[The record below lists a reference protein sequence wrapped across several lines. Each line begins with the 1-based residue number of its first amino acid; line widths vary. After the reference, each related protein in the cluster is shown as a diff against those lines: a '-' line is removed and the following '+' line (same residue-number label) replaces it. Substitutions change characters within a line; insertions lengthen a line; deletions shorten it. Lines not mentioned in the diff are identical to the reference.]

1 MLGAQVFVGAAES
14 MGYGTSVQEGPK
26 LLKILEYLL
35 PSVLIDQDDPPS
47 REGAIMS
54 QPRARIAS
62 QLGLAL
68 ALILALVISG
78 STLFALRSLDSANLD
93 TREEHLASEARLLA
107 DQLNTF
113 HSSLRESTQRLS
125 GLFENRFR
133 SGLSLHPEQ
142 PVSVAGVQ
150 TPGLHLGDVVLNN
163 NFEEVDEFKQM
174 TAGVAT
180 LFVRSGDDFIRVST
194 SLSKQDGS
202 RAIGTL
208 LDHAHPAYQKLMA
221 GQGYVGRALLFERF
235 YMTQYTPVLDR
246 AGKVIAVLF
255 VGFDYTDAQNAQF
268 DNLQRFRIGHSGS
281 LALLDEQHKWLV
293 PPAGVQG
300 LDQAAQVMTDAA
312 QQPGKGRFWSDQG
325 EDFYSLAVPFAGGP
339 WSVVA
344 SMPKAEIRAVTWS
357 VGIRLVIGSL
367 LAMLLAVGA
376 TVWLLRS
383 KLAPLSDLVR
393 QAQALGGGDLSARLN
408 VSSHDEIGQLARS
421 FNQMGEAL
429 STMVEH
435 IRRSA
440 AEVNGRAQAL
450 SGLSSGAYEGMEQ
463 QSGEITSMAGAVEEF
478 SATSLNIAD
487 NMGSTQRL
495 AEENAQQTHIGRESM
510 EQASSSLEQI
520 AGALNSTA
528 TVINTLGQ
536 RSQEIGGIVGVI
548 TAIADQTNLLALN
561 AAIEAARAGEQGRGF
576 AVVADEVRNL
586 ASRTREATDEI
597 SQMIN
602 SIQQETG
609 HAIETMEQGNRLMQE
624 GLSRNADVASAL
636 ALIDEQSRSAGEQFA
651 AITTATQE
659 QSSTATVLSS
669 NLQSIAQA
677 NSEQREVVSNLALTA
692 RELETLAA
700 DLRQEVDRFR

>member
-1 MLGAQVFVGAAES
+1 M
-14 MGYGTSVQEGPK
+14 P
-26 LLKILEYLL
+26 
-35 PSVLIDQDDPPS
+35 
-47 REGAIMS
+47 

-68 ALILALVISG
+68 AVILAIVISG
-78 STLFALRSLDSANLD
+78 SAVFALRSLDSANLD

-113 HSSLRESTQRLS
+113 HSTLRESTQRLS
-125 GLFENRFR
+125 GLFEKRFR
-133 SGLSLHPEQ
+133 GGLSLHPDQ
-142 PVSVAGVQ
+142 PVTVAGTS
-150 TPGLHLGDVVLNN
+150 TPGLHLGSQVLNN

-180 LFVRSGDDFIRVST
+180 LFVRSGDDFVRVST

-221 GQGYVGRALLFERF
+221 GQGYVGRALLFERS
-235 YMTQYTPVLDR
+235 YMTQYTPVRDSS
-246 AGKVIAVLF
+246 GKVIAVLF

-268 DNLQRFRIGHSGS
+268 ANLKRFRIGQTGS
-281 LALLDEQHKWLV
+281 LALLDEQNQWLV
-293 PPAGVQG
+293 PPAGVQA
-300 LDQAAQVMTDAA
+300 LDQALPVMAELIR
-312 QQPGKGRFWSDQG
+312 QPGKGRFWSDKA
-325 EDFYSLAVPFAGGP
+325 EDFYSLAVPFEGGP

-357 VGIRLVIGSL
+357 VGLRLAIGSL

-376 TVWLLRS
+376 AVWLLRS
-383 KLAPLSDLVR
+383 KLAPLADLVR
-393 QAQALGGGDLSARLN
+393 QAEALGAGDLSVRLN
-408 VSSHDEIGQLARS
+408 VSSQDEIGQLARS

-435 IRRSA
+435 IRRA
-440 AEVNGRAQAL
+440 AQEVNGRAQAL
-450 SGLSSGAYEGMEQ
+450 SGLSGGAYEGMEQ

-487 NMGSTQRL
+487 NMGNTERL
-495 AEENAQQTHIGRESM
+495 AQENAQQTRIGRTSM
-510 EQASSSLEQI
+510 EEASSSLEQI

-597 SQMIN
+597 SVMIG

-609 HAIETMEQGNRLMQE
+609 NAISTMEQGNLLMQE
-624 GLSRNADVASAL
+624 GLSRNANVASAL
-636 ALIDEQSRSAGEQFA
+636 ARIDEQSRSAGQQFA

-659 QSSTATVLSS
+659 QSSTATLLSS

-677 NSEQREVVSNLALTA
+677 NSEQREVVSNLAITA
-692 RELETLAA
+692 KELEALAA
-700 DLRQEVDRFR
+700 DLRHEVDRFR

>member
-1 MLGAQVFVGAAES
+1 
-14 MGYGTSVQEGPK
+14 
-26 LLKILEYLL
+26 
-35 PSVLIDQDDPPS
+35 
-47 REGAIMS
+47 MS

-113 HSSLRESTQRLS
+113 HGSLRESTQRLS
-125 GLFENRFR
+125 GLFENRFS

-163 NFEEVDEFKQM
+163 NFAEVDQFKQM

-180 LFVRSGDDFIRVST
+180 LFVRSGDDFVRVST

-246 AGKVIAVLF
+246 SGKVIAVLF

-268 DNLQRFRIGHSGS
+268 ANLKRFRIGHSGS
-281 LALLDEQHKWLV
+281 LALLDEQNKWLV
-293 PPAGVQG
+293 PPAGVQAPE
-300 LDQAAQVMTDAA
+300 QAAQVMAQAA
-312 QQPGKGRFWSDQG
+312 KEPGKGRFWSDQG
-325 EDFYSLAVPFAGGP
+325 EDFYSLAVPFEGGP

-408 VSSHDEIGQLARS
+408 VASHDEIGQLARS

-495 AEENAQQTHIGRESM
+495 AQENAQQTHIGRTSM
-510 EQASSSLEQI
+510 QEASSSLEQI

-597 SQMIN
+597 SQMIT

-609 HAIETMEQGNRLMQE
+609 HAIQTMEQGNRLMQE

-677 NSEQREVVSNLALTA
+677 NSEQREVVSNLAVTA

>member
-1 MLGAQVFVGAAES
+1 
-14 MGYGTSVQEGPK
+14 
-26 LLKILEYLL
+26 
-35 PSVLIDQDDPPS
+35 
-47 REGAIMS
+47 MS

-113 HSSLRESTQRLS
+113 HGSLRESTQRLS
-125 GLFENRFR
+125 GLFENRFS

-163 NFEEVDEFKQM
+163 NFAEVDQFKQM

-180 LFVRSGDDFIRVST
+180 LFVRSGDDFVRVST

-246 AGKVIAVLF
+246 SGKVIAVLF

-268 DNLQRFRIGHSGS
+268 ANLKRFRIGQSGS
-281 LALLDEQHKWLV
+281 LALLDEQNKWLV
-293 PPAGVQG
+293 PPAGVQAPE
-300 LDQAAQVMTDAA
+300 QAAQVMAQAA
-312 QQPGKGRFWSDQG
+312 KEPGKGRFWSDQS
-325 EDFYSLAVPFAGGP
+325 EDFYSLAVPFEGGP

-408 VSSHDEIGQLARS
+408 VASHDEIGQLARS

-440 AEVNGRAQAL
+440 AEVNGRAQVL

-495 AEENAQQTHIGRESM
+495 AQENAQQTHIGRASM
-510 EQASSSLEQI
+510 QEASSSLEQI

-609 HAIETMEQGNRLMQE
+609 HAIQTMEQGNRLMQE

-677 NSEQREVVSNLALTA
+677 NSEQREVVSNLAVTA

>member
-1 MLGAQVFVGAAES
+1 M
-14 MGYGTSVQEGPK
+14 P
-26 LLKILEYLL
+26 
-35 PSVLIDQDDPPS
+35 
-47 REGAIMS
+47 

-68 ALILALVISG
+68 AVVLAIVISG
-78 STLFALRSLDSANLD
+78 STVFALRSLDAANLA

-113 HSSLRESTQRLS
+113 HGTLRESTQRLS
-125 GLFENRFR
+125 GLFEKRF
-133 SGLSLHPEQ
+133 SGGLSLHPDQ
-142 PVSVAGVQ
+142 PVTVAGTQ

-180 LFVRSGDDFIRVST
+180 VFVRSGDDFIRVST

-221 GQGYVGRALLFERF
+221 GQSYVGRALLFERL
-235 YMTQYTPVLDR
+235 YMTQYTPVRDS
-246 AGKVIAVLF
+246 AGQVIAVLF

-268 DNLQRFRIGHSGS
+268 DNLKRFRIGQTGS
-281 LALLDEQHKWLV
+281 LALLDEQQKWLV
-293 PPAGVQG
+293 PPAGVQALEPAG
-300 LDQAAQVMTDAA
+300 ATIAELAR
-312 QQPGKGRFWSDQG
+312 QPGKGNFWSDKN
-325 EDFYSLAVPFAGGP
+325 EDFYSVAVPFEGGP

-357 VGIRLVIGSL
+357 VGLRLVIGSL

-383 KLAPLSDLVR
+383 KLAPLGDLVR
-393 QAQALGGGDLSARLN
+393 QADALGKGDLSARLN
-408 VSSHDEIGQLARS
+408 VSSQDEIGQLAGS
-421 FNQMGEAL
+421 FNQMGQAL

-435 IRRSA
+435 IRKAA

-450 SGLSSGAYEGMEQ
+450 SGLSGGAYEGMEQ
-463 QSGEITSMAGAVEEF
+463 QSGEISSMAGAVEEF

-487 NMGSTQRL
+487 NMGNTERL
-495 AEENAQQTHIGRESM
+495 AQENAQQTRIGRTSM
-510 EQASSSLEQI
+510 EEASASLEQI

-536 RSQEIGGIVGVI
+536 RSEEIGGIVGVI

-597 SQMIN
+597 SGMIN

-609 HAIETMEQGNRLMQE
+609 NAIATMEQGNVLMQE
-624 GLSRNADVASAL
+624 GLSRNANVASAL
-636 ALIDEQSRSAGEQFA
+636 ARIDEQSRSAGQQFA

-659 QSSTATVLSS
+659 QSSTATLLSS
-669 NLQSIAQA
+669 NLQSIALA
-677 NSEQREVVSNLALTA
+677 NSEQREVVSNLAITA
-692 RELETLAA
+692 KELEKLAA

>member
-1 MLGAQVFVGAAES
+1 
-14 MGYGTSVQEGPK
+14 
-26 LLKILEYLL
+26 
-35 PSVLIDQDDPPS
+35 
-47 REGAIMS
+47 
-54 QPRARIAS
+54 
-62 QLGLAL
+62 
-68 ALILALVISG
+68 
-78 STLFALRSLDSANLD
+78 
-93 TREEHLASEARLLA
+93 
-107 DQLNTF
+107 
-113 HSSLRESTQRLS
+113 
-125 GLFENRFR
+125 
-133 SGLSLHPEQ
+133 
-142 PVSVAGVQ
+142 
-150 TPGLHLGDVVLNN
+150 
-163 NFEEVDEFKQM
+163 
-174 TAGVAT
+174 
-180 LFVRSGDDFIRVST
+180 
-194 SLSKQDGS
+194 
-202 RAIGTL
+202 
-208 LDHAHPAYQKLMA
+208 MA

-246 AGKVIAVLF
+246 SGKVIAVLF

-268 DNLQRFRIGHSGS
+268 ANLKRFRIGQSGS
-281 LALLDEQHKWLV
+281 LALLDEQNKWLV
-293 PPAGVQG
+293 PPAGVQAPE
-300 LDQAAQVMTDAA
+300 QAAQVMAQAA
-312 QQPGKGRFWSDQG
+312 KEPGKGRFWSDQS
-325 EDFYSLAVPFAGGP
+325 EDFYSLAVPFEGGP

-408 VSSHDEIGQLARS
+408 VASHDEIGQLARS

-440 AEVNGRAQAL
+440 AEVNGRAQVL

-495 AEENAQQTHIGRESM
+495 AQENAQQTHIGRTSM
-510 EQASSSLEQI
+510 QEASSSLEQI

-609 HAIETMEQGNRLMQE
+609 HAIQTMEQGNRLMQE

-677 NSEQREVVSNLALTA
+677 NSEQREVVSNLAVTA

>member
-1 MLGAQVFVGAAES
+1 M
-14 MGYGTSVQEGPK
+14 P
-26 LLKILEYLL
+26 
-35 PSVLIDQDDPPS
+35 
-47 REGAIMS
+47 

-68 ALILALVISG
+68 AVVLAIVISG
-78 STLFALRSLDSANLD
+78 STVFALRSLDAANLA

-113 HSSLRESTQRLS
+113 HGTLRESTQRLS
-125 GLFENRFR
+125 GLFEKRF
-133 SGLSLHPEQ
+133 SGGLSLHPDQ
-142 PVSVAGVQ
+142 PVTVAGTQ

-180 LFVRSGDDFIRVST
+180 VFVRSGDDFIRVST

-208 LDHAHPAYQKLMA
+208 LDHGHPAYQKLMA
-221 GQGYVGRALLFERF
+221 GQSYVGRALLFERL
-235 YMTQYTPVLDR
+235 YMTQYTPVRDS
-246 AGKVIAVLF
+246 AGQVIAVLF

-268 DNLQRFRIGHSGS
+268 DNLKRFRIGQTGS
-281 LALLDEQHKWLV
+281 LALLDEQQKWLV
-293 PPAGVQG
+293 PPAGVQALEPAG
-300 LDQAAQVMTDAA
+300 ATIAELAR
-312 QQPGKGRFWSDQG
+312 QPGKGHFWSDKN
-325 EDFYSLAVPFAGGP
+325 EDFYSVAVPFEGGP

-357 VGIRLVIGSL
+357 VGLRLVIGSL

-383 KLAPLSDLVR
+383 KLAPLGDLVR
-393 QAQALGGGDLSARLN
+393 QADALGKGDLSARLN
-408 VSSHDEIGQLARS
+408 ISSQDEIGQLAGS
-421 FNQMGEAL
+421 FNQMGQAL

-435 IRRSA
+435 IRKAA

-450 SGLSSGAYEGMEQ
+450 SGLSGGAYEGMEQ
-463 QSGEITSMAGAVEEF
+463 QSGEISSMAGAVEEF

-487 NMGSTQRL
+487 NMGNTERL
-495 AEENAQQTHIGRESM
+495 AQENAQQTRIGRTSM
-510 EQASSSLEQI
+510 EEASASLEQI

-536 RSQEIGGIVGVI
+536 RSEEIGGIVGVI

-597 SQMIN
+597 SGMIN

-609 HAIETMEQGNRLMQE
+609 NAIATMEQGNVLMQE
-624 GLSRNADVASAL
+624 GLSRNANVASAL
-636 ALIDEQSRSAGEQFA
+636 ARIDEQSRSAGQQFA

-659 QSSTATVLSS
+659 QSSTATLLSS
-669 NLQSIAQA
+669 NLQSIALA
-677 NSEQREVVSNLALTA
+677 NSEQREVVSNLAITA
-692 RELETLAA
+692 KELEKLAA

>member
-1 MLGAQVFVGAAES
+1 M
-14 MGYGTSVQEGPK
+14 P
-26 LLKILEYLL
+26 
-35 PSVLIDQDDPPS
+35 
-47 REGAIMS
+47 

-68 ALILALVISG
+68 AVILAVVISG
-78 STLFALRSLDSANLD
+78 STVFALRSLDAANLD

-113 HSSLRESTQRLS
+113 HGTLRESTQRLS
-125 GLFENRFR
+125 GLFEKRF
-133 SGLSLHPEQ
+133 SGGLSLHLEQ
-142 PVSVAGVQ
+142 PVTVAGTQ

-180 LFVRSGDDFIRVST
+180 VFVRSGDDFVRIST

-221 GQGYVGRALLFERF
+221 GQGYVGRALLFDRL
-235 YMTQYTPVLDR
+235 YMTQYTPVRDSS
-246 AGKVIAVLF
+246 GKVIAVLF

-268 DNLQRFRIGHSGS
+268 DNLKRFRIGQTGS
-281 LALLDEQHKWLV
+281 LALLDEQQKWLV
-293 PPAGVQG
+293 PPAGVQAPEQSAKT
-300 LDQAAQVMTDAA
+300 LAELAR
-312 QQPGKGRFWSDQG
+312 QPGKGRFWSDQG
-325 EDFYSLAVPFAGGP
+325 EDFYSVVVPFEGGP

-357 VGIRLVIGSL
+357 VGTRLVIGSL

-383 KLAPLSDLVR
+383 KLAPLGDLVR
-393 QAQALGGGDLSARLN
+393 QADALGKGDLSARLK
-408 VSSHDEIGQLARS
+408 VASQDEIGQLAGS
-421 FNQMGEAL
+421 FNQMGQAL

-435 IRRSA
+435 IRKA
-440 AEVNGRAQAL
+440 AQEVNGRAQAL
-450 SGLSSGAYEGMEQ
+450 SGLSGGAYEGMEQ
-463 QSGEITSMAGAVEEF
+463 QSGEISSMAGAVEEF

-487 NMGSTQRL
+487 NMGNTERL
-495 AEENAQQTHIGRESM
+495 AQENAQQTRIGRTSM
-510 EQASSSLEQI
+510 DEASASLEQI

-528 TVINTLGQ
+528 SVINTLGQ
-536 RSQEIGGIVGVI
+536 RSEEIGGIVGVI
-548 TAIADQTNLLALN
+548 TSIADQTNLLALN

-597 SQMIN
+597 SGMIN

-609 HAIETMEQGNRLMQE
+609 NAIATMEQGNVLMQE
-624 GLSRNADVASAL
+624 GLARNANVASAL
-636 ALIDEQSRSAGEQFA
+636 ARIDEQSRAAGEQFA

-659 QSSTATVLSS
+659 QSSTATLLSS
-669 NLQSIAQA
+669 NLQSIALA
-677 NSEQREVVSNLALTA
+677 NSEQREVVSNLAITA
-692 RELETLAA
+692 KELEQLAA